1 MVLTKASINT
11 ANEKLLNVNHGGKE
25 VGRLMCITIA
35 LLMALSGIA
44 FNSIGEE
51 EPTYLPELV
60 VESVEYAK
68 GYMGPFE
75 ESDWYLVY
83 FGVHFRYFEWESDDK
98 YYRRTP
104 ELGIFYSVP
113 TSLNPQKSE
122 DEEQYGPR
130 VYLNYRTTDIVCD
143 NPYVYTG
150 DPNGTSP
157 LHCEMGIKQTLGSI
171 ELKNVVEFQDRDGDG
186 AFYPKS
192 SDITLK
198 EIKARDVNWSVPEV
212 TALDSEDNE
221 VALPYE
227 LDVHQDGSEVLVG
240 EVSQD
245 DISSGAI
252 NGFRVTLGTDGPPSM
267 EMISHYFLSPHT
279 FSGINMTSTETQL
292 KFHVSDF
299 PFESGD
305 SSLALAFSL
314 WSHDLVDAGSDKDNW
329 LGVEYQDEKGDVNF
343 NWSSTAEVDGS
354 RMPIDINI
362 HTHYWQVQLPPY
374 GSFLSFAYPQG
385 NEIFHDQILGIVE
398 RPPLPRNWDSDESN
412 PVSLTTILGL
422 TVGMVALGVVL
433 TLITY
438 SRRYDSE

>member
-11 ANEKLLNVNHGGKE
+11 ANEKPFSVNHRGIE
-25 VGRLMCITIA
+25 VRRTICSTIA
-35 LLMALSGIA
+35 IILALSGIA

-51 EPTYLPELV
+51 EPTHLPELV

-68 GYMGPFE
+68 GYMGPIE
-75 ESDWYLVY
+75 ESDWYFVY

-104 ELGIFYSVP
+104 ELGIFYTVP

-130 VYLNYRTTDIVCD
+130 VHLNYRTTDIVCD
-143 NPYVYTG
+143 HPYDYRG
-150 DPNGTSP
+150 DPNGTDP
-157 LHCEMGIKQTLGSI
+157 LHCELGLKQTIGSI

-186 AFYPKS
+186 SYYPG
-192 SDITLK
+192 SDTPLT
-198 EIKARDVNWSVPEV
+198 EVKARDVNWSIPEV

-221 VALPYE
+221 VALSYE

-240 EVSQD
+240 EVSED
-245 DISSGAI
+245 DIDSGAI
-252 NGFRVTLGTDGPPSM
+252 NGFRVTMGTAGPPSM
-267 EMISHYFLSPHT
+267 ELTSHYFLTPHT

-299 PFESGD
+299 QFESED

-314 WSHDLVDAGSDKDNW
+314 WSHDLVDVGSDKDNW
-329 LGVEYQDEKGDVNF
+329 LGVGYQDEKGDVNF

-354 RMPIDINI
+354 PMPVHIY
-362 HTHYWQVQLPPY
+362 TRAPYWNVQAPPS
-374 GSFLSFAYPQG
+374 GTFLSFSYPQG
-385 NEIFHDQILGIVE
+385 AEIFHDPILGVVE
-398 RPPLPRNWDSDESN
+398 RPPLPGSDSSDESG

-422 TVGMVALGVVL
+422 TVGIVALCVVL
-433 TLITY
+433 TMIAY
-438 SRRYDSE
+438 SRRNDVE